1 MKYIIVLFTLISTME
16 TPSSLSPE
24 FYEFY
29 KSSVWALADTWVL
42 EAIQDNLSKLI
53 DQQSVSVFEWAP
65 SDSFSY
71 DKDLEILTIIQKD
84 ETVTTEYAYDIA
96 SKQVTETMFAETIIY
111 SKLNTFNVGRAVKT
125 KTFRDYVIKKV
136 NELNLNVFVTVDFNS
151 NEIFIS
157 KKRHVN
163 NAAPYAP
170 RDMPK
175 VCDYITTK
183 SAVKLLKSK
192 ILAS

>member
-1 MKYIIVLFTLISTME
+1 MLYALISTME

-24 FYEFY
+24 FYELY

-42 EAIQDNLSKLI
+42 DAIKDNIPKLI

-71 DKDLEILTIIQKD
+71 DNDLKILTIIQKD

-96 SKQVTETMFAETIIY
+96 SKQVTETIFAETIIY

-136 NELNLNVFVTVDFNS
+136 NELNLDVFVTVDFNS
-151 NEIFIS
+151 NEVFIS
-157 KKRHVN
+157 KKRYAN
-163 NAAPYAP
+163 TAAPYAP
-170 RDMPK
+170 REMPK